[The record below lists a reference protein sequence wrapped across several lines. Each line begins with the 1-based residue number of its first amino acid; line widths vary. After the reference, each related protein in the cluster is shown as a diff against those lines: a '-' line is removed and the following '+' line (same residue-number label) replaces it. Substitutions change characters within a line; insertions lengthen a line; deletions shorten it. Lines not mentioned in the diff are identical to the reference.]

1 MDYEFGQE
9 IKKNM
14 KKYKFT
20 IRGNDYDVE
29 IKEIEGGIAKIE
41 VNGTSYEVQI
51 QNKEIKTSKTP
62 TLVRQE
68 APVDRKDSKIK
79 KTVTSRAY
87 AVKSPLPGSIFKILK
102 QVGDAVKRGEG
113 ILIMEAMKMEN
124 KITAEKDGII
134 SSIKVKVGDTVLQND
149 VLAEIE

>member
-1 MDYEFGQE
+1 
-9 IKKNM
+9 M

-29 IKEIEGGIAKIE
+29 IKEIEGNIAKIE
-41 VNGTSYEVQI
+41 VNGTAYEVQI
-51 QNKEIKTSKTP
+51 HNKEIKTSKTP

-79 KTVTSRAY
+79 KTVSSRAHLIK
-87 AVKSPLPGSIFKILK
+87 APLPGSIFKILK
-102 QVGDAVKRGEG
+102 NVGDEVKKGEA

-124 KITAEKDGII
+124 KIIAEKDGVIT
-134 SSIKVKVGDTVLQND
+134 SLKVKVGDTVLQND